1 MSIPFIKYS
10 KFLLAISG
18 LVTVISL
25 ISLFVWGLKPGI
37 DFTGG
42 SLLEISFSQTRPDNQ
57 LIEKAFVE
65 LGHKNVVI
73 QKTGEKGAIIRTA
86 FLPENEHQVVLKGLR
101 TQFEKDGNVLHE
113 DQFQTIGAAVSKQLR
128 TRSVWAVF
136 LVIISFSEMIDI
148 GLNET
153 LMRSINTTLITMI
166 PLSALYFFGGATIK
180 NFALALLVGIASG
193 AYSSI
198 FVASPLLAYV
208 DKWQKTHPK
217 K

>member
-1 MSIPFIKYS
+1 MLGYS
-10 KFLLAISG
+10 VQDTIVVYDRIRENL
-18 LVTVISL
+18 
-25 ISLFVWGLKPGI
+25 
-37 DFTGG
+37 
-42 SLLEISFSQTRPDNQ
+42 QHRR
-57 LIEKAFVE
+57 
-65 LGHKNVVI
+65 NV
-73 QKTGEKGAIIRTA
+73 
-86 FLPENEHQVVLKGLR
+86 
-101 TQFEKDGNVLHE
+101 
-113 DQFQTIGAAVSKQLR
+113 
-128 TRSVWAVF
+128 
-136 LVIISFSEMIDI
+136 SFSEMIDI

>member
-136 LVIISFSEMIDI
+136 LVIISIIAFVAYAFRTVSQPVDCV
-148 GLNET
+148 GLFRARYY
-153 LMRSINTTLITMI
+153 RSIR
-166 PLSALYFFGGATIK
+166 S
-180 NFALALLVGIASG
+180 
-193 AYSSI
+193 YS
-198 FVASPLLAYV
+198 
-208 DKWQKTHPK
+208 
-217 K
+217 